1 MNRIRI
7 EQLFISKGKT
17 FGATSKCGLVDESG
31 KLSRKGLT
39 NVALSKK
46 VEHISHPLA
55 ERDVDFFGDPCDNV
69 DVSIREHLFAQLDTI
84 LHHKRNLHHTPMHGM
99 NKDLYLSQEQYLS
112 KLKARR
118 MFPRSIAYSA
128 LKFEK
133 GQLVTDKVRDSNLEG
148 ADNASD
154 DNDDIT
160 NTLNYLDVLASVLSN
175 CKDRYN
181 RQVKNKLLRTPA
193 HKMCKEDIKDIFKS
207 WYETQKHLD
216 AYTTFTD
223 KNMTEEID
231 SNCADERDMESKK
244 LEDMKMHLIDS
255 LPITQF
261 SHLISISDESL
272 LSRDWLKESTRKIE
286 SSHDEYDVRVRY
298 LIETSIG
305 RNELKSAIQRL
316 KTCCASESGMSR
328 YDQCPDL
335 NSMSWIA
342 ALKYYR
348 GVHTCLTSFSQNGAS
363 CMFIPSRPS

>member
-1 MNRIRI
+1 LNRIRI

-17 FGATSKCGLVDESG
+17 IGAMSKCGLVDESG

-39 NVALSKK
+39 NVAFPKK
-46 VEHISHPLA
+46 VDHISHSLA
-55 ERDVDFFGDPCDNV
+55 EKDVDFFGDPCDNV

-84 LHHKRNLHHTPMHGM
+84 SRHKRSLHHMPMHGM
-99 NKDLYLSQEQYLS
+99 NKDLYMSQEQYLS

-118 MFPRSIAYSA
+118 IFPRSIAYSA

-133 GQLVTDKVRDSNLEG
+133 GNFVTDKVRDSYLEG
-148 ADNASD
+148 TDNASD
-154 DNDDIT
+154 ADDDIT
-160 NTLNYLDVLASVLSN
+160 STLNYLDVLASALSN

-181 RQVKNKLLRTPA
+181 RQVKNKLLRTPV
-193 HKMCKEDIKDIFKS
+193 HKMCKEDIKGVFKS
-207 WYETQKHLD
+207 WYETQKYLD
-216 AYTTFTD
+216 AYTIFTD
-223 KNMTEEID
+223 KSMTDEND
-231 SNCADERDMESKK
+231 SNYADERDMETEK
-244 LEDMKMHLIDS
+244 LQDMKIHLIDS

-261 SHLISISDESL
+261 SHLMSISDESL

-298 LIETSIG
+298 LIETSVG
-305 RNELKSAIQRL
+305 RNELKLAIQRL
-316 KTCCASESGMSR
+316 KACCASESGMSR
-328 YDQCPDL
+328 NNLCPDL

>member
-7 EQLFISKGKT
+7 EQLFNSSGKS
-17 FGATSKCGLVDESG
+17 FGATSKYGLADESG

-46 VEHISHPLA
+46 IDHISHPLA
-55 ERDVDFFGDPCDNV
+55 EKNVDLFGDTCDYV
-69 DVSIREHLFAQLDTI
+69 DVSIRENLFAQLDTI
-84 LHHKRNLHHTPMHGM
+84 LRHKSSLHHTPMHGM

-112 KLKARR
+112 KLKSRR

-133 GQLVTDKVRDSNLEG
+133 GKLVTDKVSDSYLGGTVNS
-148 ADNASD
+148 SD

-160 NTLNYLDVLASVLSN
+160 NTLNYLDVLASALSN

-193 HKMCKEDIKDIFKS
+193 RKMCKEDIKNVFKS

-216 AYTTFTD
+216 AYTTFTY
-223 KNMTEEID
+223 KNMSEEND
-231 SNCADERDMESKK
+231 SNCADDRDLESKK
-244 LEDMKMHLIDS
+244 LQHMKMHLIDS

-261 SHLISISDESL
+261 SHLISINDESL
-272 LSRDWLKESTRKIE
+272 MSRDWLKESTRKIE

-305 RNELKSAIQRL
+305 RIELKSAIQRL
-316 KTCCASESGMSR
+316 KSCCACESGMSR
-328 YDQCPDL
+328 NDQCPDL
-335 NSMSWIA
+335 SSWIE